1 MCTSGRKTGESGRM
15 YFGYYEHSL
24 DDKGRLMI
32 PSKLREGLI
41 SGSPLYVIRGFEG
54 CLSIYNESTFSKLYE
69 EISKLS
75 YNDKTARNYIR
86 NVLGSVVILNV
97 DKLGRIQIPNAVL
110 SRYNIAK
117 NVAVI
122 GVGDHFEIWD
132 LEIYQNYQ
140 KDNDESFEESAQKMV
155 NNHGGN

>member
-1 MCTSGRKTGESGRM
+1 M

-41 SGSPLYVIRGFEG
+41 AGSPLYVIKGFEG
-54 CLSIYNESTFSKLYE
+54 CLSIYNETTFNKLCSQIDE
-69 EISKLS
+69 LS
-75 YNDKTARNYIR
+75 YNDRTARNYIR

-97 DKLGRIQIPNAVL
+97 DKLGRIQIPSSVL
-110 SRYNIAK
+110 NRYNILK
-117 NVAVI
+117 NVAVL

-132 LEIYQNYQ
+132 LEAYLNYQ
-140 KDNDESFEESAQKMV
+140 KENEESFEESADKLV
-155 NNHGGN
+155 KSRGGN

>member
-1 MCTSGRKTGESGRM
+1 M

-41 SGSPLYVIRGFEG
+41 AGSPLYVIKGFEG
-54 CLSIYNESTFSKLYE
+54 CLSVYNEATFSKLCSQIE
-69 EISKLS
+69 ELS
-75 YNDKTARNYIR
+75 YNDKTTRNYIR

-97 DKLGRIQIPNAVL
+97 DKLGRIQIPTSVL
-110 SRYNIAK
+110 NRYNILK
-117 NVAVI
+117 NVSVL

-132 LEIYQNYQ
+132 LEAYLNYQ
-140 KDNDESFEESAQKMV
+140 KENEESFEDSADKLV
-155 NNHGGN
+155 KSRGGN

>member
-1 MCTSGRKTGESGRM
+1 MVEIREKVVNM

-54 CLSIYNESTFSKLYE
+54 CLSIYNENTFNQLYE
-69 EISKLS
+69 DISKLS

-97 DKLGRIQIPNAVL
+97 DKLGRIQIPASVL
-110 SRYNIAK
+110 SRYNISK
-117 NVAVI
+117 NVAVL

-132 LEIYQNYQ
+132 LETYQNYQ
-140 KDNDESFEESAQKMV
+140 NDNEESFEESADKLV
-155 NNHGGN
+155 NGRGGN

>member
-1 MCTSGRKTGESGRM
+1 MVEIREKVVNM

-54 CLSIYNESTFSKLYE
+54 CLSIYNENTFNQLYE
-69 EISKLS
+69 DISKLS

-86 NVLGSVVILNV
+86 NILGSVVILNV
-97 DKLGRIQIPNAVL
+97 DKLGRIQIPTSVL
-110 SRYNIAK
+110 TRYNISK
-117 NVAVI
+117 NVAVL

-132 LEIYQNYQ
+132 LETYQTYQNE
-140 KDNDESFEESAQKMV
+140 NDESFEESADKLV
-155 NNHGGN
+155 NGRGGN